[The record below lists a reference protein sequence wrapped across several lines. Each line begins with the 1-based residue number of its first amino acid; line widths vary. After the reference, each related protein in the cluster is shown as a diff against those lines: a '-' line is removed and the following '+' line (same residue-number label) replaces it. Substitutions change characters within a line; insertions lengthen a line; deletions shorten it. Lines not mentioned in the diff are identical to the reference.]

1 MILRGRYIN
10 RIRPFI
16 HTDLIKVLTG
26 IRRSGKSVMLKLI
39 QQELLQQG
47 VSERQIL
54 AINFEN
60 LENMALCEPIALH
73 NHIMDYA
80 KNVKGKLYLFLD
92 EIQEAAD
99 WERVISSLRVSIDVD
114 IYITGSNAKLLSGE
128 LATYLVGRYVQFTI
142 YPFSYREFLAANKA
156 ENDSKSFRQ
165 YMVQGGMPFL
175 TNLAYQQ
182 EPSRQYLR
190 EIYNSVMLK
199 DIIQRN
205 KLRDVDLL
213 ERIIL
218 YSFSSIG
225 NTFSATS
232 IAKYLK
238 NENRKASNDTVLSY
252 LKACTAAY
260 LLNKVPRMDLQGKKL
275 LSINEKYYAADI
287 GIREAVYGNNMRD
300 VNQILENIVCLDL
313 LSRGYNVSIGK
324 LGDYE
329 IDFIAE
335 KNSKI
340 MYIQVTYLLASED
353 TIEREFGVYRHIR
366 DNFPKYVLSMD
377 EFDFSRDGIQHENIR
392 DFLLR
397 EED

>member
-1 MILRGRYIN
+1 M
-10 RIRPFI
+10 
-16 HTDLIKVLTG
+16 
-26 IRRSGKSVMLKLI
+26 
-39 QQELLQQG
+39 
-47 VSERQIL
+47 
-54 AINFEN
+54 
-60 LENMALCEPIALH
+60 
-73 NHIMDYA
+73 
-80 KNVKGKLYLFLD
+80 
-92 EIQEAAD
+92 
-99 WERVISSLRVSIDVD
+99 
-114 IYITGSNAKLLSGE
+114 
-128 LATYLVGRYVQFTI
+128 
-142 YPFSYREFLAANKA
+142 
-156 ENDSKSFRQ
+156 
-165 YMVQGGMPFL
+165 
-175 TNLAYQQ
+175 
-182 EPSRQYLR
+182 
-190 EIYNSVMLK
+190 
-199 DIIQRN
+199 
-205 KLRDVDLL
+205 L

-238 NENRKASNDTVLSY
+238 NENRKVSNDTVLSY

-260 LLNKVPRMDLQGKKL
+260 LLNKVSRMDLQGKKL